1 MSRAKDEHN
10 AVEVLLAGAAKTI
23 RNVRYCWLVT
33 EAEDGGSNP
42 RPMGRL
48 LHDADEDEWTIRFI
62 TDGRSRKVADMRR
75 TSRVAIIF
83 QHAPDDAFVT
93 LIGKAR
99 LCESASEAGK
109 RWTDALDTFFPGE
122 EDRANARTNAI
133 VVAVDIERIEL
144 WIRGVTP
151 EPFGLR
157 ATILERDAGRGWRVI
172 PADGKAARPKFLDRR
187 QNPRP

>member
-1 MSRAKDEHN
+1 MSPAKDEHN
-10 AVEVLLAGAAKTI
+10 AVEVMLAGAAKTI

-33 EAEDGGSNP
+33 EAEDGATNP

-48 LHDADEDEWTIRFI
+48 LHDADEDEWTIRFL

-75 TSRVAIIF
+75 TDRVAMIF

-93 LIGKAR
+93 LVGKAT
-99 LCESASEAGK
+99 LHESACEVRR
-109 RWTDALDTFFPGE
+109 RWIDAYDTYFPSAV
-122 EDRANARTNAI
+122 DRANAI
-133 VVAVDIERIEL
+133 FVAVAVARINL

-157 ATILERDAGRGWRVI
+157 ATILERAAGRGWRVI
-172 PADGKAARPKFLDRR
+172 SADGKAV
-187 QNPRP
+187 